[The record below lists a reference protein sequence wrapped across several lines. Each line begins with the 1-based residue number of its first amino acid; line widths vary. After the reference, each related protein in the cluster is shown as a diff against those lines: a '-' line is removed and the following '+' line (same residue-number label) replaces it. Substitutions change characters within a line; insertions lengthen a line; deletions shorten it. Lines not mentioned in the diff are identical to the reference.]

1 MLRPAPTAL
10 ALLSFLLA
18 LSPATGAPAPGVV
31 VEEVAPRS
39 AALAA
44 GLARGDALVSWTR
57 AASPP
62 GSPVAASGE
71 LRSVFDLLLLED
83 EEGPRGRVACRG
95 TRTGAPLEAAVPVG
109 KWGLLAR
116 PPLGGALLAA
126 WERGREALVKKDL
139 DTLAAAWGEAETLA
153 LAAGETTT
161 AAWVAYRT
169 GEALCGRGRHEKGQ
183 EAYGRAL
190 EAARASKD
198 PAAEVQVL
206 LGSARF
212 HVLTSAFPKAAARYG
227 EAVALCERTWGES
240 LILSRAVNSSA
251 EVPYRQD
258 DLAAAEP
265 LRVRALKIRERLAP
279 GSLELAGSLANMGL
293 LRSDVGELAE
303 AQAFHER
310 ALAIQERV
318 ASGSLDVAMT
328 LNNLGIVAGQRG
340 LHHRAQEFY
349 ERSFALKE
357 QLVPGS
363 PSLANTLG
371 NLGLVL
377 RRRGLYEEA
386 EAALRKVLEI
396 YEKLVPG
403 SLDVARALSNLGGLF
418 EMQGDLAQARAFSE
432 RALELQRA
440 VAPDGFGVASELL
453 ALGDLALDE
462 GDVARAGPLYRE
474 ALAITD
480 SKAPGSPRNAEML
493 ARMGLFE
500 QRSGRRAEARR
511 FYERSLAVRDRLAGG
526 AGGEPTFGFCGVY
539 DLAVLEREEGNLD
552 RAAELQ
558 SRCVALRKA
567 FAPGSSW
574 LADSLH
580 EMGRIEKDRG
590 NLEAAR
596 RHYLDALAALDAQV
610 GNLGGSAETKSRY
623 RSFFTELT
631 GEALELLVG
640 MGREE
645 EAFSVLERSRARSFL
660 SLLARRDL
668 DLHAEVPAALEERRL
683 LLAADYERTQD
694 QLAKVDAAARPAE
707 AAPLER
713 RLVELRGQQEALRA
727 ELRKASPRVAAL
739 RDPVPLDAAGAR
751 AALVPGELLLSYG
764 VGEKGTVLF
773 ALSREGGL
781 ETYVL
786 PVGRAPLA
794 DRVESY
800 RRLVLRRRSGPVP
813 AEPALEAARDLG
825 SRLLGPVE
833 ARLAKAKRVVV
844 VPDGPLHLVPF
855 SALVDRKGRFLAE
868 GRPLSVVSSATV
880 LAELRKLP
888 PRRPGGPS
896 SVVAF
901 GDPSYPRPD
910 GPPPADARV
919 RAALRSGD
927 LSPLPATRREVEG
940 IREAAK
946 ELSAYLGA
954 EATEGRAKAVGRGA
968 RIVHFACHG
977 LLDERNPLDSA
988 LALAIPEAPGRDNGL
1003 LQAWEVLE
1011 GVRLD
1016 ADLVTLSACETALG
1030 AEEGGEGMVGLT
1042 RAFQWAGAR
1051 SVVASLWT
1059 VSDDSTATLMKELY
1073 RRLAAGTAKDEAL
1086 RLAQLSL
1093 LSAGGDLAHPFF
1105 WAGFELLGDPR

>member
-1 MLRPAPTAL
+1 MPRPAPTAL
-10 ALLSFLLA
+10 AFVFFL
-18 LSPATGAPAPGVV
+18 LSPAGAFGATPPGVV

-39 AALAA
+39 AALSA
-44 GLARGDALVSWTR
+44 GLARGDVLLSWTR

-62 GSPVAASGE
+62 GSPADASGE

-83 EEGPRGRVACRG
+83 EEGPRGAVAFRG
-95 TRTGAPLEAAVPVG
+95 TRSGAPLEAAVPVG
-109 KWGLLAR
+109 KWGLVAR
-116 PPLGGALLAA
+116 PPLGGDLLAA
-126 WERGREALVKKDL
+126 WERGREALAKRDL
-139 DTLAAAWGEAETLA
+139 DAVAAAWGEAETLA
-153 LAAGETTT
+153 LAAGEKTT
-161 AAWVAYRT
+161 AAWVAYRA

-183 EAYGRAL
+183 EAYARAL
-190 EAARASKD
+190 ERARAAKD
-198 PAAEVQVL
+198 PAAEVEIL
-206 LGSARF
+206 LGSGRF
-212 HVLTSAFPKAAARYG
+212 FVLTSAFPKAAQRYA

-240 LILSRAVNSSA
+240 LVLARAVNSAA

-265 LRVRALKIRERLAP
+265 LRVRALKIRQRLAP

-293 LRSDVGELAE
+293 LRSDAGELAE
-303 AQAFHER
+303 AQAFHEK
-310 ALAIQERV
+310 ALSIQECV
-318 ASGSLDVAMT
+318 APGSLDVAMT
-328 LNNLGIVAGQRG
+328 LNNLGNVAGERG
-340 LHHRAQEFY
+340 LHQKAQVFY
-349 ERSFALKE
+349 ERSLALKE
-357 QLVPGS
+357 ELVPGS

-371 NLGLVL
+371 NLALVL
-377 RRRGLYEEA
+377 RRRGLYEQA
-386 EAALRKVLEI
+386 EESLRKVLEI
-396 YEKLVPG
+396 YERLVPG
-403 SLDVARALSNLGGLF
+403 SLDVARALSNLGGVF
-418 EMQGDLAQARAFSE
+418 EMQGDLEQARVCSE
-432 RALELQRA
+432 RALELQRKL
-440 VAPDGFGVASELL
+440 APQSVGVATELL
-453 ALGDLALDE
+453 GLADIALEEGDL
-462 GDVARAGPLYRE
+462 GRAGPLYRE
-474 ALAITD
+474 GLAITRE
-480 SKAPGSPRNAEML
+480 KVPNSPKNAEML
-493 ARMGLFE
+493 SRMGLFE
-500 QRSGRRAEARR
+500 QRSGNRAEARR
-511 FYERSLAVRDRLAGG
+511 LYEESLALRDRLAGE
-526 AGGEPTFGFCGVY
+526 GGEPAFGFCSVF

-558 SRCVALRKA
+558 SKCVAVRKA
-567 FAPGSSW
+567 FAPGSFW
-574 LADSLH
+574 LAVSLH
-580 EMGRIEKDRG
+580 EMGRIEKARG

-623 RSFFTELT
+623 RSFFVELT

-640 MGREE
+640 MKREE

-668 DLHAEVPAALEERRL
+668 DLRAEVPAPLEERRQ
-683 LLAADYERTQD
+683 LLAADYERTQAA
-694 QLAKVDAAARPAE
+694 LAKRDASAKPGE
-707 AAPLER
+707 AALLER

-739 RDPVPLDAAGAR
+739 RDPVPLGVAGAR
-751 AALVPGELLLSYG
+751 AALAPGELLLSYS
-764 VGEKGTVLF
+764 VGEKSTFLF
-773 ALSREGGL
+773 ALSREDGL
-781 ETYVL
+781 GTHVL
-786 PVGRAPLA
+786 PVGRAALA
-794 DRVESY
+794 ERVEAY
-800 RRLVLRRRSGPVP
+800 RRLVLRRRSGPAPQQPV
-813 AEPALEAARDLG
+813 LEAARDLA

-833 ARLAKAKRVVV
+833 ARLAKAKRLVV

-855 SALVDRKGRFLAE
+855 AALAGPKGRFLAE
-868 GRPLSVVSSATV
+868 ERPLSVVSSATV

-896 SVVAF
+896 FVVAF
-901 GDPSYPRPD
+901 GDPSYPRAD

-919 RAALRSGD
+919 RAALRSGA

-954 EATEGRAKAVGRGA
+954 EATEGRAKSVGPGA
-968 RIVHFACHG
+968 RVVHFACHG

-1059 VSDDSTATLMKELY
+1059 VSDESTATLMKELY

-1086 RLAQLSL
+1086 RLAQHSL

>member
-10 ALLSFLLA
+10 ALLSVLLIP
-18 LSPATGAPAPGVV
+18 SPAAGAAASGVV

-44 GLARGDALVSWTR
+44 GLARGDTLLSWTR

-62 GSPVAASGE
+62 GSPASASGE

-83 EEGPRGRVACRG
+83 EEGPRGAVTFRG
-95 TRTGAPLEAAVPVG
+95 TRGGAPLEATVPVG
-109 KWGLLAR
+109 KWGLVAR
-116 PPLGGALLAA
+116 PPLGGELLAA
-126 WERGREALVKKDL
+126 WERGREALAKRDL
-139 DTLAAAWGEAETLA
+139 DALAAAWSEAETLA
-153 LAAGETTT
+153 LAAGETTI
-161 AAWVAYRT
+161 AAWVVYRA

-183 EAYGRAL
+183 EAYARAL
-190 EAARASKD
+190 EMARAAKD
-198 PAAEVQVL
+198 PATEVEVL
-206 LGSARF
+206 LGSGRF
-212 HVLTSAFPKAAARYG
+212 FVLTSAFPKAAERYA

-240 LILSRAVNSSA
+240 LVLARAVNSAA
-251 EVPYRQD
+251 EVPWRQD

-293 LRSDVGELAE
+293 LRSDAGELAE
-303 AQAFHER
+303 AQAFHEK

-318 ASGSLDVAMT
+318 APGSLDVAMT

-340 LHHRAQEFY
+340 LHHRAQLFY
-349 ERSFALKE
+349 ERSLALKE

-371 NLGLVL
+371 NLALVL
-377 RRRGLYEEA
+377 RRRGLYDQAEES
-386 EAALRKVLEI
+386 LRKVLEI
-396 YEKLVPG
+396 YERLVPA
-403 SLDVARALSNLGGLF
+403 SLDVARALSNLGGVF
-418 EMQGDLAQARAFSE
+418 EMQGDLEQARAYSE
-432 RALELQRA
+432 RALELQRKL
-440 VAPDGFGVASELL
+440 APGSVGVATELL
-453 ALGDLALDE
+453 GLADIALEEGDL
-462 GDVARAGPLYRE
+462 GRAGPLYRE
-474 ALAITD
+474 GLAITRE
-480 SKAPGSPRNAEML
+480 KVPNSPKNAEML
-493 ARMGLFE
+493 SRMGLWE
-500 QRSGRRAEARR
+500 QRSGHRAEARR
-511 FYERSLAVRDRLAGG
+511 LFEESLALRDRLAGEG
-526 AGGEPTFGFCGVY
+526 GGEPTFGFCGVF

-558 SRCVALRKA
+558 SKCVALRA
-567 FAPGSSW
+567 AYAPGSFW
-574 LADSLH
+574 LAVSLH
-580 EMGRIEKDRG
+580 EMGRIEKARG

-596 RHYLDALAALDAQV
+596 RAYLGALAALDAQV

-623 RSFFTELT
+623 RSSFTELT

-640 MGREE
+640 MRREE
-645 EAFSVLERSRARSFL
+645 EAFSVLERSRARTFL

-668 DLHAEVPAALEERRL
+668 DLRTEVPAALEERRL

-694 QLAKVDAAARPAE
+694 QLAKIDAVAKPGE

-751 AALVPGELLLSYG
+751 AALVPGELLLSFA
-764 VGEKGTVLF
+764 VGEKSTVLF

-781 ETYVL
+781 GTHVL
-786 PVGRAPLA
+786 PVGRAALT
-794 DRVESY
+794 DDVESY
-800 RRLVLRRRSGPVP
+800 RRLVLRRRSGPSAP
-813 AEPALEAARDLG
+813 EPVREAARALG
-825 SRLLGPVE
+825 SRLLGPTE
-833 ARLAKAKRVVV
+833 ARLAKAKRLVV

-855 SALVDRKGRFLAE
+855 AALAGSGGRYLVE
-868 GRPLSVVSSATV
+868 ERPLSVVSSATV

-888 PRRPGGPS
+888 ASDSAGPA

-901 GDPSYPRPD
+901 GDPAYPHQD
-910 GPPPADARV
+910 GPSPADARV
-919 RAALRSGD
+919 RAALRNGA
-927 LSPLPATRREVEG
+927 LSPLPATRREIEG
-940 IREAAK
+940 IREATK
-946 ELSAYLGA
+946 GLSAFLGA
-954 EATEGRAKAVGRGA
+954 EATEERAKSVGRGA

-988 LALAIPEAPGRDNGL
+988 LALAIPEAPGHDNGL

-1030 AEEGGEGMVGLT
+1030 GEEGGEGMVGLT

-1059 VSDDSTATLMKELY
+1059 VSDDSTATLMRELY

-1086 RLAQLSL
+1086 RFAQLSL

-1105 WAGFELLGDPR
+1105 WAPFELLGDPR